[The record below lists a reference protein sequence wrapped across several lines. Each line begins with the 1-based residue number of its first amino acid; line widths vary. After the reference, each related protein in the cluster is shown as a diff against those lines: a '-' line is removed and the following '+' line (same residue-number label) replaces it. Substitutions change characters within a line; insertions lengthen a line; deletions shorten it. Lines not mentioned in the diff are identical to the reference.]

1 MQATMDDRQLVTLA
15 RKGDQ
20 DAFTRLVER
29 HQKMVVYN
37 LALGKT
43 GSHHDAEEVTQTAFF
58 KAWQGLPSFQGKAA
72 FSSWLYRLTVN
83 AAIDLLRQRKKHQGA
98 LSLDDPD
105 LPVVPDRGP
114 SPEELSE
121 EHERRQLLWQAIE
134 SLPEP
139 HRIPLLLREIEG
151 LSYREIAQALDLEE
165 GTVKSRLA
173 RARLLLR
180 KLLLQKGNLPTG
192 SPSNQLGRKGGMSK

>member
-29 HQKMVVYN
+29 HQKMVYN

-114 SPEELSE
+114 SVRGTRTAAAPV
-121 EHERRQLLWQAIE
+121 AG
-134 SLPEP
+134 
-139 HRIPLLLREIEG
+139 HRVP
-151 LSYREIAQALDLEE
+151 
-165 GTVKSRLA
+165 A
-173 RARLLLR
+173 RAPPHSPAAA
-180 KLLLQKGNLPTG
+180 GN
-192 SPSNQLGRKGGMSK
+192 

>member
-1 MQATMDDRQLVTLA
+1 MQVTMDDRQLVTLA

-29 HQKMVVYN
+29 HQKMVYN

-173 RARLLLR
+173 RARLLL
-180 KLLLQKGNLPTG
+180 
-192 SPSNQLGRKGGMSK
+192 

>member
-29 HQKMVVYN
+29 HQKMVYN

-58 KAWQGLPSFQGKAA
+58 KAWQGLPSFQGQAA

>member
-15 RKGDQ
+15 REGDQ

-29 HQKMVVYN
+29 HQKMVYN

-139 HRIPLLLREIEG
+139 DCCCENFCCKRGTFPPVPRLINWGGKEGCQNEPMRRI
-151 LSYREIAQALDLEE
+151 
-165 GTVKSRLA
+165 
-173 RARLLLR
+173 
-180 KLLLQKGNLPTG
+180 
-192 SPSNQLGRKGGMSK
+192 

>member
-29 HQKMVVYN
+29 HQKMVYN

-139 HRIPLLLREIEG
+139 HRIPLLLRECGGAE
-151 LSYREIAQALDLEE
+151 LPRDCP
-165 GTVKSRLA
+165 GTGPGGGHCKIPAGPGPTAAAKTSA
-173 RARLLLR
+173 A
-180 KLLLQKGNLPTG
+180 KGE
-192 SPSNQLGRKGGMSK
+192 PSHRFPV

>member
-29 HQKMVVYN
+29 HQKMVYN

-121 EHERRQLLWQAIE
+121 
-134 SLPEP
+134 P

>member
-1 MQATMDDRQLVTLA
+1 MAYA
-15 RKGDQ
+15 GFRKNDIGW
-20 DAFTRLVER
+20 
-29 HQKMVVYN
+29 Y
-37 LALGKT
+37 
-43 GSHHDAEEVTQTAFF
+43 
-58 KAWQGLPSFQGKAA
+58 
-72 FSSWLYRLTVN
+72 
-83 AAIDLLRQRKKHQGA
+83 
-98 LSLDDPD
+98 SLDEGDNQQ
-105 LPVVPDRGP
+105 
-114 SPEELSE
+114 
-121 EHERRQLLWQAIE
+121 ERFASYLIAAVQQP
-134 SLPEP
+134 LPEP

>member
-15 RKGDQ
+15 REGDQ

-29 HQKMVVYN
+29 HQKMVYN

-98 LSLDDPD
+98 L
-105 LPVVPDRGP
+105 
-114 SPEELSE
+114 
-121 EHERRQLLWQAIE
+121 
-134 SLPEP
+134 
-139 HRIPLLLREIEG
+139 IPLLLREIEG